1 MNAIVPLSV
10 RLPAGVTCS
19 VTAPVTSVA
28 ATTADRLGA
37 GDGDVDL
44 PADQPRRSASS
55 SVMVKV
61 STLVWPAARYSTAE
75 SATV

>member
-1 MNAIVPLSV
+1 M
-10 RLPAGVTCS
+10 TCS
-19 VTAPVTSVA
+19 VTAPIRSVRG
-28 ATTADRLGA
+28 DHRRIVGA

-44 PADQPRRSASS
+44 LGDQAAVRSS
-55 SVMVKV
+55 SVMVKL

>member
-1 MNAIVPLSV
+1 MVPLSD

-19 VTAPVTSVA
+19 VTAPVRSWAVI
-28 ATTADRLGA
+28 TAHHWC

-44 PADQPRRSASS
+44 LGDQAAIAVVE
-55 SVMVKV
+55 VMVKL
-61 STLVWPAARYSTAE
+61 STLVWSLARYSTAE

>member
-1 MNAIVPLSV
+1 MKAMVPLSV

-19 VTAPVTSVA
+19 VTAPMRSCAVITGASLVPVMVTSICLVI
-28 ATTADRLGA
+28 R
-37 GDGDVDL
+37 
-44 PADQPRRSASS
+44 PPCWSS
-55 SVMVKV
+55 SVMVKL